1 MKSLRTQLYKNFK
14 DIDNSELLKSDNG
27 RQASLTKDTIIYSS
41 VHSKISNMKFHIL
54 TSFKILVKK

>member
-27 RQASLTKDTIIYSS
+27 RQASLTKDTIIYNPIN
-41 VHSKISNMKFHIL
+41 HKISNIKFHIL
-54 TSFKILVKK
+54 TSFKILIDK